1 MCIKVLDK
9 KVLSSNGKNM
19 LSGKVYLPDGDV
31 KGYFHVVHGMTEH
44 IARYDSFM
52 SLMAEKDTSR
62 LDMIILD
69 TVTPQR
75 MIPSLALLQNETVTI
90 CSLRTSRCFMML

>member
-52 SLMAEKDTSR
+52 SLMAEQGYITT
-62 LDMIILD
+62 DMIILD